1 MTSKKLCPHCLK
13 VIPFKHR
20 LKSKCPH
27 CFRPIRRKSE
37 GERSTFVL
45 WLEDR
50 GKYWWMFVLLVIS
63 VIGAMIGQMA
73 GRHSSFLNF
82 ISSHPIMFLLSLYY
96 LGAFASLI
104 VRMYIPL
111 MLGAPRIL
119 RRERPQIRQ
128 YKIFTAIGMVLGL
141 ALSLFVVGADQ
152 YFQLFPASV
161 LLFTIP
167 IAIMWAYLALVLQEP
182 DYEDERVWSYLTEL
196 GAGDRLDHRHNGYL
210 VLIMVP
216 IAGLIFYWMEQN
228 QWIYYWFSDSTLVSM
243 FKELYMRATGRM

>member
-1 MTSKKLCPHCLK
+1 M
-13 VIPFKHR
+13 
-20 LKSKCPH
+20 
-27 CFRPIRRKSE
+27 
-37 GERSTFVL
+37 
-45 WLEDR
+45 EDR
-50 GKYWWMFVLLVIS
+50 GKYWWFFILIIIC

-82 ISSHPIMFLLSLYY
+82 ISEHPIMFMLTLYY

-104 VRMYIPL
+104 SRMYIPL

-119 RRERPQIRQ
+119 RRERSQITQ
-128 YKIFTAIGMVLGL
+128 YKVFTAVGMLLGLGL
-141 ALSLFVVGADQ
+141 ALFVVGANQ
-152 YFQLFPASV
+152 FFVMFPASV
-161 LLFTIP
+161 FLFTLP
-167 IAIMWAYLALVLQEP
+167 IAILWAYLALVLQEQ

-196 GAGDRLDHRHNGYL
+196 GGGDRLDHRHNGYL

-216 IAGLIFYWMEQN
+216 LAALLFYWMMQN